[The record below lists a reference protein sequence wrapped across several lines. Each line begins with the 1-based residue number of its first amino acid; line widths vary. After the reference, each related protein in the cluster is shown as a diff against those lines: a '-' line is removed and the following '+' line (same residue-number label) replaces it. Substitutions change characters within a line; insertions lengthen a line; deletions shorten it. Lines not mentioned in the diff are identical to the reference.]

1 MIALAALRWLPVR
14 WLAWGGAALALVL
27 AGWLVLSQ
35 ARSGA
40 VQEVRREGAENA
52 LKRAVVRSEKK
63 VRVDVRQ
70 DEERRSA
77 AARVREATDS
87 VRVSDPD
94 SPAPDGLS
102 INDAIAVGNTAIR
115 NTR

>member
-1 MIALAALRWLPVR
+1 MIGLALLRWLPGR

-52 LKRAVVRSEKK
+52 LKKAVVRSKEKVK
-63 VRVDVRQ
+63 VDVRQ
-70 DEERRSA
+70 DEERRAA
-77 AARVREATDS
+77 AARVREATDAVRS
-87 VRVSDPD
+87 VDPD
-94 SPAPDGLS
+94 SPDAAGVS
-102 INDAIAVGNTAIR
+102 INDAIAAGNTAIR